1 MLCDDEWTV
10 SVWSAGT
17 DRGRVQVVW
26 TGIDGDKADR
36 FEQLA
41 RAFVGTVDD
50 ARKYRLIADVER
62 FTLSGWVEQN
72 VGTAGRVRMVARWA
86 AGPDE
91 RVVWRRELEEAAR
104 VKAAPLVRQAAIVDV
119 CRAARAWVAM
129 GGRYGLTRAD
139 LESLQADYFDKLG
152 PDGWAECLEAANL
165 RQLRPGEVSDG
176 LVYVAGVMV

>member
-26 TGIDGDKADR
+26 TGIDGEKAER

-62 FTLSGWVEQN
+62 SALSGWVEQA

-104 VKAAPLVRQAAIVDV
+104 VRVAPVVRQAAIIEV
-119 CRAARAWVAM
+119 CRAARAWVTIS
-129 GGRYGLTRAD
+129 GRYGLTRAD
-139 LESLQADYFDKLG
+139 VESLEAEYLDRLG
-152 PDGWAECLEAANL
+152 PDGWADIIEAANL
-165 RQLRPGEVSDG
+165 RPLRPGEIDDG
-176 LVYVAGVMV
+176 LVYVAGVAL